1 MGVNRLQI
9 VMNIGTGSDNSYLL
23 IGNKTAVIEC
33 VGKENA
39 KLHTENLK
47 NSLGT
52 QTLDYIILNHTS
64 PDNIGSLDML
74 MELYPDVTI
83 VSSTAGIKNLTE
95 ILNKS
100 FKYELAKDE
109 AVLDLGKNITLK
121 FYILPNLPWTDT
133 MAVYY
138 ENERILYSGSI
149 FFDDEN
155 YSQIYSEYAQNAAER
170 LKNLDIDKILPMYG
184 KPITNPQKVL
194 ELYMSDHETV
204 DFIPIIYSSVYGYTA
219 ELANAVC
226 SVFIKNGISAKCF
239 NADTETNLHNV
250 LNMCR
255 AFAVGTDTINRNA
268 SQSIWN
274 VLTKIDMINKRNTPC
289 LIFGSCGWSGEGA
302 YLAERFLKNIGL
314 KPFGKPF
321 STHFKPSDEE
331 LNQLESYVQKFINE
345 RN

>member
-1 MGVNRLQI
+1 
-9 VMNIGTGSDNSYLL
+9 MNIGTDNDNSYLL
-23 IGNKTAVIEC
+23 TGDKTAVIEC

-47 NSLGT
+47 NALGT
-52 QTLDYIILNHTS
+52 HTLDYIILNHTS

-74 MELYPDVTI
+74 MELYPDTTVI
-83 VSSTAGIKNLTE
+83 SSTAGIKNLTE

-109 AVLDLGKNITLK
+109 AVLDLGKNIKLK

-138 ENERILYSGSI
+138 ESQRILYGGSI
-149 FFDDEN
+149 FSDEEN
-155 YSQIYSEYAQNAAER
+155 YSQIYSEYARNAAER
-170 LKNLDIDKILPMYG
+170 LQNLNIDKILPMYG
-184 KPITNPQKVL
+184 KPIINPKKAL
-194 ELYMSDHETV
+194 ELYMSAPKSV
-204 DFIPIIYSSVYGYTA
+204 DFIPVIYSSMYGYTA
-219 ELANAVC
+219 ELANAIC
-226 SVFIKNGISAKCF
+226 SVFIKNGINAKCF
-239 NADTETNLHNV
+239 SADTETDLHNI
-250 LNMCR
+250 LNICR

-289 LIFGSCGWSGEGA
+289 LIFGSCGWSGEGV
-302 YLAERFLKNIGL
+302 YLTERFLKNIGL

-321 STHFKPSDEE
+321 LTHFKPSNDE